1 MDVTTGQP
9 NEEAL
14 SQLID
19 SLLNFIITNKL
30 NELTAPEAD
39 AEAVIK

>member
-9 NEEAL
+9 SEEAL

-19 SLLNFIITNKL
+19 SLLNFVILNKL
-30 NELTAPEAD
+30 YEVPAPEAD
-39 AEAVIK
+39 AEAGTI